1 VVTTTP
7 SVARGSRGPY
17 PWRLDVCS
25 LCRPSSQTLVG
36 LRDFQH
42 FASRDGIKYF
52 RGYSA
57 RILSAIV
64 PMRRIVKQLLAHGR
78 ASSRSAPQSR

>member
-78 ASSRSAPQSR
+78 ASSGSAPQSR